1 MSAGTTTCLVADDHP
16 ALRFTV
22 CTHLAD
28 RGFAIVGPAA
38 DGRAALELASA
49 ERPDVALIDLR
60 MPHLSGLALIAALRE
75 EVPSMRIC
83 IYTADGDATLANA
96 VVREGAAALL
106 LKSSP
111 LDDLDRALSTVLAGN
126 SYVDAALAQPRPIR
140 SALTA
145 RELDVLRLLA
155 DGHRH
160 EEIGRRLGIGSET
173 VRTHLRKACSRLGA
187 ATRTQAVATA
197 LRQGLIT

>member
-1 MSAGTTTCLVADDHP
+1 MTRKPTCLVADDHP
-16 ALRFTV
+16 ALRLTV
-22 CTHLAD
+22 CAQLAD
-28 RGFAIVGPAA
+28 RGYEIVGPAA
-38 DGRAALELASA
+38 DGRAALALATA

-60 MPHLSGLALIAALRE
+60 MPHLSGLALIAALRR
-75 EVPSMRIC
+75 EVPSMAIC
-83 IYTADGDATLANA
+83 IYTADGDATLATA
-96 VVREGAAALL
+96 VLQEGAAALV
-106 LKSSP
+106 LKASP
-111 LDDLDRALSTVLAGN
+111 LDDLDRALAVVLAGD
-126 SYVDAALAQPRPIR
+126 SYVDAAIAQPTGLRGT
-140 SALTA
+140 LTA

-197 LRQGLIT
+197 LRQGLFV